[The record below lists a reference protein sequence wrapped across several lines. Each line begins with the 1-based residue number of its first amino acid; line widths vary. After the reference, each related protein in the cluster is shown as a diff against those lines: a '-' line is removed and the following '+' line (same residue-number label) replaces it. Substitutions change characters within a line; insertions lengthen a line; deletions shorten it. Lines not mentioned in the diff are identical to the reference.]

1 MRTKLKKISIALT
14 ALLLVISFMP
24 KLAFADAVPGDVI
37 VTLGQNLSEE
47 QKRDILKRMELP
59 DEYETIYV
67 TNEEEHLYLGQYISG
82 SQIGNKALSSS
93 KITIAPAG
101 TGIQVTSDRI
111 SWVSNEMYA
120 NALVTAGVQDAEVYV
135 TAPFEVSGTA
145 ALTGL
150 IKAYETAADLDI
162 PEEQKTVANEE
173 MIRTAELAE
182 SIGSEEAN
190 ELITRVKEEIA
201 STSIETEEEMR
212 TIIIKLA
219 DEINV
224 TLSDQET
231 DELTALFMKMK
242 DLDID
247 WDHLKDQLSKV
258 RENFGNFVESE
269 EAKSFLDSFIDAMK
283 RFFDSIADLFRS

>member
-67 TNEEEHLYLGQYISG
+67 TNEEEHLYLGQYISA

-93 KITIAPAG
+93 KITIASAG

>member
-1 MRTKLKKISIALT
+1 MRTKLKKISMALT
-14 ALLLVISFMP
+14 ALLLVFSFMP

-59 DEYETIYV
+59 SEYETIYV
-67 TNEEEHLYLGQYISG
+67 TNEEEHLYLGQYISA

-93 KITIAPAG
+93 KITIVPAG

-201 STSIETEEEMR
+201 STNIETEEEMR